1 MEVTYTNPAQKPKAV
16 YPGCRLLLYLSSVEH
31 IDYMQRA
38 LQLAQLGAGFVS
50 PNPMVGAVLVHEG
63 RVIGEGYHQQFGQAH
78 AEVNC
83 LAAVTE
89 ADRALIPAS
98 TLYVSLE
105 PCAHHGKTPPCT
117 DLILQAGIRR
127 VVVGSRDPFAAVDG
141 KGTAIL
147 RAAGVDVITY
157 VAEADC
163 RALNRHFFTFHQLGR
178 PYIYL
183 KWAETADGFVA
194 TADRQAI
201 AISNDYT
208 NRWMH
213 RYRQRVDAI
222 LIGTDTAIQDDPR
235 LTIRY
240 GFTGRQP
247 VRVLIDGS
255 LRVPLDRHLYD
266 GSAPTLVI
274 HDTRVAF
281 PPQVQD
287 DLSNRG
293 AFSVRWRSV
302 EDVHDPAQVLACL
315 QEAQIGSVWVEGG
328 PTLQQSWIDAGYWDE
343 ALIIRAPLPLGSIGI
358 PAPQLSGASTVRET
372 TITGDQIQFFRQ
384 SVP

>member
-1 MEVTYTNPAQKPKAV
+1 
-16 YPGCRLLLYLSSVEH
+16 LLYLSKVEDN
-31 IDYMQRA
+31 DYMQRA
-38 LQLAQLGAGFVS
+38 LQLAQLGAGRVS
-50 PNPMVGAVLVHEG
+50 PNPLVGAVLVYQD
-63 RVIGEGYHQQFGQAH
+63 RVIGEGYHQRFGQAH

-83 LAAVTE
+83 LASVAE
-89 ADRALIPAS
+89 ANRALIPAS
-98 TLYVSLE
+98 TLYVTLE

-127 VVVGSRDPFAAVDG
+127 VVVGSRDPFAAVNG

-147 RAAGVDVITY
+147 RAAGIEVITY

-163 RALNRHFFTFHQLGR
+163 RALNRHFFTYHQRGR
-178 PYIYL
+178 PFIYL

-194 TADRQAI
+194 DANRRAI
-201 AISNDYT
+201 AITNEYT

-222 LIGTDTAIQDDPR
+222 LIGTDTAIQDNPR

-240 GFTGRQP
+240 GYSGQQP
-247 VRVLIDGS
+247 LRVLIDGS

-281 PPQVQD
+281 PPQVQA
-287 DLSNRG
+287 DLANRG
-293 AFSVRWRSV
+293 AYPVRWKAV
-302 EDVHDPAQVLACL
+302 DDVHDPRQILACL
-315 QEAQIGSVWVEGG
+315 HEEQIGSVWVEGG
-328 PTLQQSWIDAGYWDE
+328 PTLQQSWLDGGFWDE
-343 ALIIRAPLPLGSIGI
+343 ALVLHAPQRLAGVGV
-358 PAPQLSGASTVRET
+358 PAPQLSHATAVGEQS
-372 TITGDQIQFFRQ
+372 ITGDLVQFFQQ